1 MIRRHIKLIVLATA
15 AFALAACA
23 SPTAPK
29 ADQSCGVNAGSGFC
43 SGS

>member
-1 MIRRHIKLIVLATA
+1 MIRRHVKLLVLAAA

-29 ADQSCGVNAGSGFC
+29 ADQACGVSAGSGFC
-43 SGS
+43 ANS